1 MDRSA
6 VFHKTSD
13 NFCYALDDDYLIIT
27 IRTGYDVTGITLCYG
42 DPFSAGIMGGN
53 EKWKYDMKPVTYH
66 VPLKDNL
73 LWSVVAAP
81 PFKRCSY
88 FFKITSDDETL
99 YYFEDGFHDSPDTI
113 TNGRAQY
120 FIFPWMNPI
129 DINRVPRWVN
139 DTVWYQIFP
148 DRFSNGDA
156 KLNPPVT
163 KKWKNPDEA
172 VSSSDFYGGD
182 IPGIISRL
190 EYLKE
195 LGITGLY
202 FTPLCKGKSNHKYDT
217 DDYMH
222 IDPHFGTDEQMRELV
237 DKAHSLGMKVMM
249 DGVFNHCSVFF
260 KPWRDVCKK
269 GPESKYYNWF
279 MVNKWPFDKFSFKNA
294 KKGNYYSFAFIDL
307 MPKLNTNNKEVIKYF
322 VHVCTSWIKRF
333 DIDGI
338 RFDVANEVSHEFY
351 RILRKNLKKIKPD
364 FFMLGELWHDAMP
377 WLRGDELDSVM
388 NYPLK
393 DSMNEFWLNPDST
406 KDTFIYAV
414 NRCYNLYMQQ
424 TNSVLFNLLDSHDTI
439 RLIST
444 LNNPDQFYQQMA
456 ALFTMPGTVCIYYGT
471 EVMLEGMHDP
481 DCRRCMPWEQIESG
495 IYDGRIKKMKALI
508 EMRKNSDAAKSNA
521 YAFIDKYSNERVIY
535 YQKYN
540 MTVEK
545 IYDNISSETDKTLNV
560 ILNCSNDTIT
570 IDNAGEI
577 LFSNLLDGN
586 TLLPDGAVVYYS

>member
-1 MDRSA
+1 
-6 VFHKTSD
+6 
-13 NFCYALDDDYLIIT
+13 
-27 IRTGYDVTGITLCYG
+27 
-42 DPFSAGIMGGN
+42 
-53 EKWKYDMKPVTYH
+53 
-66 VPLKDNL
+66 
-73 LWSVVAAP
+73 
-81 PFKRCSY
+81 
-88 FFKITSDDETL
+88 
-99 YYFEDGFHDSPDTI
+99 
-113 TNGRAQY
+113 
-120 FIFPWMNPI
+120 
-129 DINRVPRWVN
+129 
-139 DTVWYQIFP
+139 
-148 DRFSNGDA
+148 
-156 KLNPPVT
+156 
-163 KKWKNPDEA
+163 
-172 VSSSDFYGGD
+172 
-182 IPGIISRL
+182 
-190 EYLKE
+190 
-195 LGITGLY
+195 
-202 FTPLCKGKSNHKYDT
+202 
-217 DDYMH
+217 
-222 IDPHFGTDEQMRELV
+222 
-237 DKAHSLGMKVMM
+237 
-249 DGVFNHCSVFF
+249 
-260 KPWRDVCKK
+260 
-269 GPESKYYNWF
+269 
-279 MVNKWPFDKFSFKNA
+279 
-294 KKGNYYSFAFIDL
+294 
-307 MPKLNTNNKEVIKYF
+307 
-322 VHVCTSWIKRF
+322 
-333 DIDGI
+333 
-338 RFDVANEVSHEFY
+338 
-351 RILRKNLKKIKPD
+351 
-364 FFMLGELWHDAMP
+364 MLGELWHDAMP